1 MTESPNVQNLN
12 YNPNNIIENPMNI
25 YLDRYNEAD
34 PEEMSMRTGVPYE
47 DGAFH
52 FHVLNEDVLLAWPNA
67 EPNGSLGPKDV
78 ILFMHFLLEG
88 NKTEGST
95 HFVSY
100 ADMPWGDVYDV
111 PFRGRCIRRLIGVFG
126 TNKAGF
132 EKACQALG
140 GTKVKSSGCAY
151 QITFMEGYDLQFI
164 LWEGDDE
171 FPASGQI
178 IFSDN
183 FPDGFPAEDRVVVVE
198 YVLKRLT
205 LAMS

>member
-1 MTESPNVQNLN
+1 MAESPNVQNLN

-25 YLDRYNEAD
+25 YMDRYKGAD
-34 PEEMSMRTGVPYE
+34 PEEMSLRTGIPYE
-47 DGAFH
+47 NGAFQ
-52 FHVLNEDVLLAWPNA
+52 FHVLKDTFSLSWPEA
-67 EPNGSLGPKDV
+67 ETDGKLGPKDI

-88 NKTEGST
+88 HKSVASE
-95 HFVSY
+95 HLVSY
-100 ADMPWGDVYDV
+100 AEMPWGDVYDV

-126 TNKAGF
+126 NNQAGF
-132 EKACQALG
+132 EKACLALG

-151 QITFMEGYDLQFI
+151 QIPFMEGYDLQFI

-205 LAMS
+205 IAMA